1 MASNADGSASQK
13 STEHKLSLET
23 RIALIGV
30 VGALA
35 GALVGGLITWKVT
48 QEQLSSQRVDAR
60 RAERL
65 DAYSRYFGDAA
76 RLWTQAVDI
85 AEVTPR
91 PTRLSESDAASLR
104 TLEETLTREYALVAL
119 LAPDSV
125 RSVARRLNAADTEVG
140 NALQSTP
147 IEYGVYKD
155 ARDKAAGP
163 DKLLAQ
169 FAVAAQ
175 RDLGTPGR

>member
-1 MASNADGSASQK
+1 
-13 STEHKLSLET
+13 
-23 RIALIGV
+23 
-30 VGALA
+30 
-35 GALVGGLITWKVT
+35 
-48 QEQLSSQRVDAR
+48 
-60 RAERL
+60 
-65 DAYSRYFGDAA
+65 
-76 RLWTQAVDI
+76 
-85 AEVTPR
+85 
-91 PTRLSESDAASLR
+91 LSESDAASLR

-140 NALQSTP
+140 NALQSIP

-155 ARDKAAGP
+155 ARNKAAGQ

-175 RDLGTPGR
+175 RDLGTPGP